1 MEHVVKIVDS
11 VAWPVLI
18 LILSVMF
25 KRSLGVLTERVSKF
39 KYKDVEANF
48 GQELQK
54 IEGKAKNLPKHSATS
69 IYHDKEYWEKMTIRG
84 VCTQWEQIK
93 RIADTSPKA
102 AILEAWLDVD
112 IAVFAAARAGDI
124 DTSKFSTPVSQA
136 RELMDNGHVPRDIW
150 PIITDL
156 HRLKR
161 QVEKSNDFSTSYDE
175 TMTFID
181 LSLKTGNEFRE
192 FAMAVH
198 LNKLNAQT

>member
-1 MEHVVKIVDS
+1 
-11 VAWPVLI
+11 
-18 LILSVMF
+18 
-25 KRSLGVLTERVSKF
+25 
-39 KYKDVEANF
+39 
-48 GQELQK
+48 
-54 IEGKAKNLPKHSATS
+54 
-69 IYHDKEYWEKMTIRG
+69 MTIRG

>member
-54 IEGKAKNLPKHSATS
+54 IEGKAKNLPKHPVTS
-69 IYHDKEYWEKMTIRG
+69 IHHDKEYWDNMTIRG
-84 VCTQWEQIK
+84 VFTQWDQIK

-112 IAVFAAARAGDI
+112 IAVFAAARAGNI
-124 DTSKFSTPVSQA
+124 DTSKFCTAVSQA
-136 RELMDNGHVPRDIW
+136 RELMDNGNVPRDIW

-175 TMTFID
+175 TTTFID

-192 FAMAVH
+192 FAMAIH